1 MNTGWAPKPNRP
13 ESANPLF
20 EMVEA
25 PIVVKGL
32 TPIQRQRLAD
42 GTPHT
47 VTGRTALRPADPELK
62 LPESMV
68 KKGSLVEKY
77 DERPKQPKQDPEDP
91 MTVVKSYLAFEGKS
105 DPDFDSKEKMQRVHK
120 SIETMKAAIN
130 NFVQKAGA
138 LPSDDEE
145 DEEKALGAE
154 PPKAKGTEQPKQAKG
169 PSMGNAVAGGA
180 RTVMGAVASAVGRK

>member
-1 MNTGWAPKPNRP
+1 MNTGWAPKPLRP
-13 ESANPLF
+13 DATNPLF

-32 TPIQRQRLAD
+32 SPIQRQRLAD

-47 VTGRTALRPADPELK
+47 VTGPTALRAPDPALV
-62 LPESMV
+62 LPETLV

-91 MTVVKSYLAFEGKS
+91 MTVVKSYLAFEGKD
-105 DPDFDSKEKMQRVHK
+105 DPDSDSKEKMQRVHK
-120 SIETMKAAIN
+120 SIETMRAAIN
-130 NFVQKAGA
+130 DFVKKSGA
-138 LPSDDEE
+138 DVEE
-145 DEEKALGAE
+145 DEKKALGAE
-154 PPKAKGTEQPKQAKG
+154 PPKAKGTQEPKQAKG

-180 RTVMGAVASAVGRK
+180 RTVMSAVAGAVGRK